1 MHEAHTEDVAE
12 GDAPDD
18 AAATDEVGDDVADAD
33 TVADER
39 RRARLG
45 PPRTVDDWVQIGV
58 TAFWVVVAV
67 AFIWQQVGGSL
78 LLADNL
84 PTGGDMGAHVWGPDY
99 LRRELL
105 PSGRL
110 SGWTPDWYAGFP
122 AYHFYMVLPSLLVL
136 LYDVAFSYGVAFKLA
151 TVTGMLTLP
160 VAAWGMAR
168 LFRLRYPAPLLAA
181 LATLPFLF
189 DGRFT
194 IYGGNAAST
203 LAGEFAFSLSLS
215 AALVYLGVVGRG
227 LETGRH
233 RALAAT
239 LYALVILLHL
249 IPALFATLGTIVL
262 GLLRATS
269 DARRPAAR
277 VVLGAFVGL
286 VGLGLWIGVAASPVV
301 GIACAAAG
309 LLLFLAGAWWVEPA
323 WRASLL
329 WVVPV
334 GLAGAAVSGF
344 WALPFVGRHAY
355 FNDMGWERIQLYA
368 ENLAPGGPAEAVWF
382 VVMGLAVAGAV
393 LSLVE
398 RNRFG
403 AFLVA
408 MAAASAGAF
417 VWWPDTQM
425 WNARFLPFYYLS
437 LHLLAA
443 LGLALLVCRVRGVA
457 GRSVLA
463 TASAVVILFVTALPL
478 GSVPGATKLVD
489 GEHRFLGIGVRPS
502 FIDDWARW
510 NYSGYEDKAGWEEY
524 RALVDTMAD
533 LGASNGCGRAM
544 WEYDL
549 DKLNTYG
556 TPMALM
562 LLPYWTDGC
571 IGSMEGLYFESAAT
585 TPFHF
590 LNQAE
595 LSDKPSSAQ
604 RDLPYRGFD
613 MTSGVDHLQLLG
625 ARYYLAY
632 SDRAKGAAADDPDL
646 RRIGTSGPWAIYE
659 VKGSDLVVGL
669 TRQPAVVTG
678 VAQDQKEWLP
688 FAADY
693 YMDRSRWDVMLA
705 ADGPETWQR
714 VAPDETPKLRA
725 EPDVKITDLVVDAQR
740 ITFEVDQPGTPVLVK
755 ASYFPNWEATG
766 ADGPYRVAPNLMVVV
781 PTGRTV
787 ELQYGRTGLDWLG
800 IGLTLLGIV
809 AIVVLARRRPLT
821 FAPLAAAAGGGPVSV
836 DTPTA
841 PVVPIA
847 AADDAADGPTS
858 SASADDPVGPDDE
871 DADAVVE
878 PADEPPTPASPP
890 TWTPP
895 PPTGITPVVEIG
907 RDTDRARRSGIPGWT
922 TPFEDDDWGDARW
935 GSATPSTDDPS

>member
-1 MHEAHTEDVAE
+1 MDEALIE
-12 GDAPDD
+12 DD
-18 AAATDEVGDDVADAD
+18 AAGADEDTSDAVAA
-33 TVADER
+33 ER

-45 PPRTVDDWVQIGV
+45 PPRTLEDWVQLGV
-58 TAFWVVVAV
+58 TAFWIAV
-67 AFIWQQVGGSL
+67 GIVFVWQQLGGSL
-78 LLADNL
+78 LLVENL

-110 SGWTPDWYAGFP
+110 AGWSPDWYAGFP

-136 LYDVAFSYGVAFKLA
+136 AYDLVFAYGVAFKLA

-160 VAAWGMAR
+160 VAAWAMAR
-168 LFRLRYPAPLLAA
+168 LFRTAFPTPLLAA
-181 LATLPFLF
+181 VATLPFLF

-215 AALVYLGVVGRG
+215 VALVYLGVVARG

-233 RALAAT
+233 RALAAS

-249 IPALFATLGTIVL
+249 IPALFATLGTMVL
-262 GLLRATS
+262 GLLRATA
-269 DARRPAAR
+269 DARGPAAR

-286 VGLGLWIGVAASPVV
+286 VGLGLWTGVAASPPA
-301 GIACAAAG
+301 GIALAAAG
-309 LLLFLAGAWWVEPA
+309 VAVLVAGSVWVEPR
-323 WRASLL
+323 WRPSLL

-334 GLAGAAVSGF
+334 GVAGAAVSGF

-368 ENLAPGGPAEAVWF
+368 ENLAPGGPSEAVWY
-382 VVMGLAVAGAV
+382 VVGGLAVAGAV

-403 AFLVA
+403 AFLVS
-408 MAAASAGAF
+408 MALASAGAF

-437 LHLLAA
+437 LYLLGG
-443 LGLALLVCRVRGVA
+443 LGAALLVRRVSGVWA
-457 GRSVLA
+457 RSALA
-463 TASAVVILFVTALPL
+463 TAVAVVVLFVTALPL
-478 GSVPGATKLVD
+478 GSVPGAGQLVD
-489 GEHRFLGIGVRPS
+489 GEHRALGIGMRPS

-510 NYSGYEDKAGWEEY
+510 NYSGLQDKAGWTEY
-524 RALVDTMAD
+524 RALIDTMED
-533 LGASNGCGRAM
+533 LGTSNGCGRAM

-549 DKLNTYG
+549 DKLNSYG

-562 LLPYWTDGC
+562 LLPFWTDGC

-590 LNQAE
+590 LNQSE
-595 LSDKPSSAQ
+595 LSEKPSSAQ
-604 RDLPYRGFD
+604 RDLPYLGFD
-613 MTSGVDHLQLLG
+613 MTMGVEHLKFIG

-632 SDRAKGAAADDPDL
+632 TDKAKDAAAKNADL
-646 RRIGTSGPWAIYE
+646 RRVGTSGPWAIFE
-659 VKGSDLVVGL
+659 VQGSDLVVGL
-669 TRQPAVVTG
+669 TRQPAVVTD
-678 VAQDQKEWLP
+678 VTQDQKAWLP
-688 FAADY
+688 FATGF
-693 YMDRSRWDVMLA
+693 YMDRKRWDVLLA

-714 VAPDETPKLRA
+714 VRADETPKLRA
-725 EPDVKITDLVVDAQR
+725 EPAVQVTDLVVDAQR
-740 ITFEVDQPGTPVLVK
+740 ISFRVDQPGTPVLVK
-755 ASYFPNWEATG
+755 ASYFPNWQASG

-781 PTGRTV
+781 PTERTV
-787 ELQYGRTGLDWLG
+787 ELRYGRTGLDWAGLG
-800 IGLTLLGIV
+800 TTLVGI
-809 AIVVLARRRPLT
+809 AGIVVLGRRRPLS
-821 FAPLAAAAGGGPVSV
+821 FAPRPAAGG
-836 DTPTA
+836 
-841 PVVPIA
+841 
-847 AADDAADGPTS
+847 AADGAPAGGDEWDTTDV
-858 SASADDPVGPDDE
+858 DDPTEDPGDRASDE
-871 DADAVVE
+871 GADPVTDLEASE
-878 PADEPPTPASPP
+878 PTPSAAPP

-895 PPTGITPVVEIG
+895 PPTGVTPAVEIG
-907 RDTDRARRSGIPGWT
+907 RDAERGRRTGIPGWT

-935 GSATPSTDDPS
+935 GAIGPPDDDPS